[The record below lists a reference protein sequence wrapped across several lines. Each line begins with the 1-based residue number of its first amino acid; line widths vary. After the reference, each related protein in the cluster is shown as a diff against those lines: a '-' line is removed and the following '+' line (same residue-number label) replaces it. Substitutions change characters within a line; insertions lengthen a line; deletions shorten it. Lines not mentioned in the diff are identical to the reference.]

1 MTSISLTR
9 LDWQS
14 GGRWFQLARIGWVI
28 LTLLTLSLAFLGI
41 PERYEQLMSADARAL
56 QNLGI
61 SPSGYAIYVISLTL
75 LLILGHVLIAGVIFL
90 RKGQDWMALLVSVA
104 LVTNGATTSLSV
116 MYAPGTVLPLLRT
129 LVNMVVYTGL
139 VSCMVLLYLFPTGR
153 FVPSWTRWLAITWAA
168 LMLPAILIPNSSL
181 SLTSWPTFAQLSV
194 LLVWSSLAIY
204 VQGYRYT
211 NVSSPLQKQQA
222 KWGSFG
228 LTAAVL
234 GPFAYFVPFVIVPS
248 LSSPVVSNMMYQRV
262 GSSFF
267 AISMALRLGG
277 LSIFTLAALLFP
289 LSFAIAI
296 LRYRLWDIDIL
307 INRAIVYSILTSTLA
322 VIYFAVVVLLQTIFR
337 SLTGQG
343 QSEIVTVLSTLV
355 IASLAVPLQ
364 RRVQRSI
371 DRRFYR
377 QKYDAACTLSDFSAS
392 LRDEVD
398 LSQLSER
405 LIDVVE
411 ETMQPSQVSLWLRLP
426 DNYKT
431 HKTDSTW

>member
-1 MTSISLTR
+1 MTSISIIRINWQPGSR
-9 LDWQS
+9 L
-14 GGRWFQLARIGWVI
+14 FQIARIGWVFV
-28 LTLLTLSLAFLGI
+28 TLLTLALTIVGI
-41 PERYEQLMSADARAL
+41 PERYRQLLSADARAL
-56 QNLGI
+56 ENLGI
-61 SPSGYAIYVISLTL
+61 SQSAYAVYVISLML
-75 LLILGHVLIAGVIFL
+75 LLIIAHILIAGLIFL
-90 RKGQDWMALLVSVA
+90 RKNQDWMALWVAVA
-104 LVTNGATTSLSV
+104 LVTNGALTSLSV
-116 MYAPGTVLPLLRT
+116 MYSPATVHPLLRT
-129 LVNMVVYTGL
+129 LVNVVIYTGL
-139 VSCMVLLYLFPTGR
+139 VSSMVLLFLFPTGR
-153 FVPSWTRWLAITWAA
+153 FVPSWTRWLAVAWSI
-168 LMLPAILIPNSSL
+168 LMLPAILIPSSVFSL
-181 SLTSWPTFAQLSV
+181 SSWSPFAQIAI
-194 LLVWSSLAIY
+194 LLVWSSIAIY

-211 NVSSPLQKQQA
+211 NVSSLLQRQQA
-222 KWGSFG
+222 KWGFFG
-228 LTAAVL
+228 LIAAVL

-248 LSSPVVSNMMYQRV
+248 LSAPTVSNLMYQRV

-267 AISMALRLGG
+267 AFSMALNLGS

-337 SLTGQG
+337 ILTGQG
-343 QSEIVTVLSTLV
+343 QSEIVTVFSTLV

-377 QKYDAACTLSDFSAS
+377 QRYDAACTLSEFNAS

-411 ETMQPSQVSLWLRLP
+411 ETMQPAQVSLWLRLP
-426 DNYKT
+426 DN
-431 HKTDSTW
+431 